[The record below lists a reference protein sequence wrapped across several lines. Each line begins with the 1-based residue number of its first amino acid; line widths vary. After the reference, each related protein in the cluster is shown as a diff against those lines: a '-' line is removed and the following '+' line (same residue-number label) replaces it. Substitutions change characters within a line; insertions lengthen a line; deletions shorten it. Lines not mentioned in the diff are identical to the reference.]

1 MKKHCAL
8 LAGLFLSINFL
19 FSQNPSTLSSHSL
32 LLKGIVT
39 NDREEL
45 LVGASVFWKD
55 TKIGTATDT
64 AGRFSLPAR
73 DTEAILVVQYVGH
86 APAEVQVLPNENN
99 LWIEV
104 SGIAQLQEV
113 TVEAHGFDNAVST
126 LETRNVESI
135 GSKELRKAP
144 CCNLSESFETNGA
157 VDVVYS
163 NALTGVKEI
172 QMLGL
177 RGVYSQ
183 FMVENRPTM
192 GGIATPFAFEYI
204 PGTWLDG
211 IQLAKGASTVKN
223 GNAGISGQ
231 INTELV
237 KPHLD
242 KPVFVNA
249 FTSTEGRGELNVH
262 LNNKGKKNL
271 SHGLLMHGSF
281 VENKWDMND
290 DNFYDSPS
298 RQQLNGLYRVFYESP
313 KMCAQFNIQA
323 LSDRR
328 QGGQISPTE
337 TGSRLFSIDQNN
349 DRVEVWG
356 KVGYEGIGGKPYN
369 QIGNMVSA
377 SWHRTSALF
386 GENTYAAEQK
396 SVYWQSLY
404 QTIIGTTD
412 HKIVFAPS
420 FQYDDIQE
428 TVNDINL
435 DRREAVPGAMAEYTF
450 SRPNLKLEIPD
461 LVIVVGARADWN
473 SRFDQLLFTPR
484 VSAKYNFSQNSIV
497 RLSAGRG
504 YRSPNLMAENL
515 SLLASNDTLI
525 FSSPDG
531 GGGRALGLE
540 EAWNY
545 GVNFTQN
552 FKVARRDASFS
563 LDVYRTDFVQQ
574 ILVDVDQS
582 PTEVFFYNVDGK
594 SFSNSLLATLQYT
607 PLKGLDVK
615 LAYKWNDVR
624 ATFSDG
630 VLRTLPLVAK
640 HRGLVTLDYTTP
652 NQIWM
657 FNTRVQVVG
666 PQRLP
671 DNSKVPHE
679 YTHDFPE
686 ISPTYAIWNA
696 QVTRRF
702 GKKFELCV
710 GGENLNGFQQ
720 HNAIMAADEPDSPYF
735 NGSQIWAPIMSQV
748 AYLGVRFSPSGI

>member
-1 MKKHCAL
+1 MKKIFAL
-8 LAGLFLSINFL
+8 FAGLFFSINFL
-19 FSQNPSTLSSHSL
+19 FSQIPSPHPS

-55 TKIGTATDT
+55 TKIGTVTDT

-73 DTEAILVVQYVGH
+73 DAEATLVVQYAGH
-86 APAEVQVLPNENN
+86 TPAEVQVLPNENN
-99 LWIEV
+99 LWIEI
-104 SGIAQLQEV
+104 SGISQLKEV
-113 TVEAHGFDNAVST
+113 TVEGHGFDNKVST

-223 GNAGISGQ
+223 GNAGIAGQ
-231 INTELV
+231 INAELV

-242 KPVFVNA
+242 KSVFVNA
-249 FTSTEGRGELNVH
+249 FGSTEGRGELNVH
-262 LNNKGKKNL
+262 LNNKGKGKISN
-271 SHGLLMHGSF
+271 GLLLHGSF

-298 RQQLNGLYRVFYESP
+298 RQQLNGLYRMFYESP
-313 KMCAQFNIQA
+313 KMCAQFNVQA
-323 LSDRR
+323 LTDRR
-328 QGGQISPTE
+328 QGGQIAPIE
-337 TGSRLFSIDQNN
+337 GIPGLFSIDQNN

-369 QIGNMVSA
+369 QLGNMLAA
-377 SWHRTSALF
+377 SWHRTSALY
-386 GENTYAAEQK
+386 GPNSYAATQK
-396 SVYWQSLY
+396 SLYWQSLY

-412 HKIVFAPS
+412 HKIVVAPS

-428 TVNDINL
+428 TVNEGNL
-435 DRREAVPGAMAEYTF
+435 DRREAVPGAMLEYTF

-461 LVIVVGARADWN
+461 LVVVLGARADWN

-484 VSAKYNFSQNSIV
+484 VSAKYNFSQNSIA
-497 RLSAGRG
+497 RISAGRG
-504 YRSPNLMAENL
+504 YRSPNLMAENI
-515 SLLASNDTLI
+515 SLLASN
-525 FSSPDG
+525 
-531 GGGRALGLE
+531 RALTFANDLGLE

-545 GVNFTQN
+545 GLNFTQN
-552 FKVARRDASFS
+552 FKIARRDASFS
-563 LDVYRTDFVQQ
+563 LDLYRTDFVQQ
-574 ILVDVDQS
+574 ILVDVDKS

-594 SFSNSLLATLQYT
+594 SFSNSLLATFQYS
-607 PLKGLDVK
+607 PVKGFDVK
-615 LAYKWNDVR
+615 LAYKWNDVQ

-652 NQIWM
+652 DKLWM
-657 FNTRVQVVG
+657 FNTRVQIVG

-671 DNSKVPHE
+671 DNSQVPHE

-702 GKKFELCV
+702 GKKFEIYV

-720 HNAIMAADEPDSPYF
+720 HAAIIAAEAPNSPYF
-735 NGSQIWAPIMSQV
+735 NGSQIWAPIMGQV